1 MIAPCHKPVIFYL
14 RYSPKPSKKTDDD
27 RSESIEVQREACR
40 RYCEINHLP
49 IGLELSEPGVSGYKT
64 RIRERVEGQRLLAEL
79 ATKKY
84 SGVVVMR
91 LDRLSRRASDVM
103 QAIEDW
109 GDDGIALHLAN
120 QGGNAINGGTPEGM
134 LFLTILAGFARFERD
149 MISRRTSDA
158 MRKQHR
164 ERVKKGNAPRTAG
177 YKVAEDGVS
186 VVPCPLEQA
195 AIATIHE
202 MTLRGVEPKDIA
214 ADFASNG
221 KLFRGRAWSPQ
232 LIRKIVRRG

>member
-1 MIAPCHKPVIFYL
+1 MKPVIAYL
-14 RYSPKPSKKTDDD
+14 RYSPKPSKKTNDD
-27 RSESIEVQREACR
+27 RSESIEVQREACL
-40 RYCEINHLP
+40 RYCEINHIP

-158 MRKQHR
+158 MKKQHR
-164 ERVKKGNAPRTAG
+164 EKVKRGNAPRPAG
-177 YKVAEDGVS
+177 YRVAADGITCE
-186 VVPCPLEQA
+186 PCPIEQA
-195 AIATIHE
+195 AIAKIRDLTANGH
-202 MTLRGVEPKDIA
+202 TPNDIA
-214 ADFASNG
+214 TAFAKSGNE
-221 KLFRGRAWSPQ
+221 FRGRAWSPQ